1 MDIKKNL
8 YFFFN
13 FYQNRSRQTPFD
25 VQITKKTYRY
35 GKKKEK
41 IPFFFS
47 KSLNHSKGR
56 YVKAFGSTYLS
67 CISSSLFHKK
77 VEIIVVSFAWFHIFL
92 FFEQRY
98 YHSEGFCIF
107 IIKSQPLNLKY
118 KKLGPKFVNTYYP
131 STKKTLSHGIGNGH
145 SPRSQ
150 NQTQRFQRL

>member
-8 YFFFN
+8 YFFSIFAKIGADKPLLT
-13 FYQNRSRQTPFD
+13 FKSRKRPTGM
-25 VQITKKTYRY
+25 VKR
-35 GKKKEK
+35 K
-41 IPFFFS
+41 IPFFS

-150 NQTQRFQRL
+150 NQTQIFQRL